1 MTRPESL
8 RPAIALS
15 FLSAML
21 LWMGSG
27 MAADTAE
34 RDQSA
39 EAEHPLLRCERLHW
53 LKNCDSL
60 NEQATKHPSAPLRLV
75 DPKGLEFH
83 FAPGTPSVIIE
94 HVLDPSK
101 ASAARVIDYQN
112 AVLERNLLA
121 ARFAQEVMMERGH
134 RDQYALHMAMNPP
147 QVVDPGMRA
156 IAPPKTQQAA
166 PMARRAQVSRVRA
179 WLFYSA
185 SCPACSLQIAEVKR
199 LLRLYP
205 ELDITLLQMDDDP
218 AFLQRLRDVDG
229 LKAGAIPQGQL
240 ANYQQRVRLT
250 PTIWVEN
257 KRSKETWQL
266 EGVTT
271 VESIE
276 RAILEAS
283 E

>member
-1 MTRPESL
+1 M
-8 RPAIALS
+8 
-15 FLSAML
+15 
-21 LWMGSG
+21 
-27 MAADTAE
+27 
-34 RDQSA
+34 
-39 EAEHPLLRCERLHW
+39 
-53 LKNCDSL
+53 
-60 NEQATKHPSAPLRLV
+60 
-75 DPKGLEFH
+75 
-83 FAPGTPSVIIE
+83 
-94 HVLDPSK
+94 
-101 ASAARVIDYQN
+101 IDYQN

-134 RDQYALHMAMNPP
+134 KDQYALHMAMNPP
-147 QVVDPGMRA
+147 QVVDPGMRS
-156 IAPPKTQQAA
+156 IPPPKTQQAA
-166 PMARRAQVSRVRA
+166 PADRRARVGRVRA

-218 AFLQRLRDVDG
+218 DFLRRLRDVEG
-229 LKAGAIPQGQL
+229 LKAGPIPNDQL
-240 ANYQQRVRLT
+240 ASYQQRVPLT

-257 KRSKETWQL
+257 KRSRETWRL